1 MVRML
6 SEVDKH
12 WPHKSG
18 ATIQERFNIAQ
29 ETKRKSL
36 MEWQAATDAE
46 KRRLQAAA
54 EGQTDMGSTSKATTA
69 GEM

>member
-18 ATIQERFNIAQ
+18 ATIQERFDIAQ
-29 ETKRKSL
+29 ETERKSL

-46 KRRLQAAA
+46 RERLSA
-54 EGQTDMGSTSKATTA
+54 ERQTDTGNALTATTA
-69 GEM
+69 EEEM